1 MFTPCKT
8 AAFKQVIVMTVLNQ
22 TIFKIFSWILKD
34 FVYSGSLSGAE
45 ALRPEFDKNPLFLG
59 GDVGGAEGGNIL
71 QLLHNQRQLAKSVEI
86 VDGVY
91 LGGYEAA
98 KMAVRREELDPVA
111 TCRCFLP
118 PAVVLPSIPFEY
130 CQGLDDT
137 FTVCKLKC

>member
-1 MFTPCKT
+1 MF
-8 AAFKQVIVMTVLNQ
+8 NQ
-22 TIFKIFSWILKD
+22 TKFKTFIQIMRDL
-34 FVYSGSLSGAE
+34 VYSGSLSGAE

-111 TCRCFLP
+111 TCRYSLLTA
-118 PAVVLPSIPFEY
+118 AVVLPFIPW
-130 CQGLDDT
+130 
-137 FTVCKLKC
+137 